1 MKIHI
6 SSLRAISFAGFIAAQ
21 WGVMNAVSA
30 QNLLPIPDSTAAPAV
45 SATAPAVAVG
55 TMAAAAPDTTTANP
69 DGSLTPAQ
77 LNDLLGPIALYPDAL
92 IAVILPASTEPADIV
107 LAARFIA
114 EQGDPAL
121 IDLQPWDDSVKALAH
136 YPEVVKWMDDNLNW
150 TKAMG
155 DAFVRQPAD
164 VMKAVQQLR
173 AQAKAAGTLVD
184 TPQQKVVTE
193 DSNIVIQPAQPN
205 VIYVP
210 QYDPAVVYVQQ
221 AYPYPYPFIAFSA
234 GYPVGP
240 WLGFQC
246 NWFNFGI
253 WVGPWTPG
261 IWYYPRSYWSR
272 TVVVVAGR
280 PWHAWSPSHRVVVE
294 ANRNF
299 ARQGPAG
306 VPRPRVIAGAPA
318 FAHAE
323 APGARP
329 GEARPG
335 EARPEIGAA
344 RPGEAPR
351 GVAPVVAAR
360 GEPNGARPATAAPR
374 APLPN
379 ENREGVPVPRTT
391 APVVSDRAEG
401 PNVTHAVANA
411 PRAPAPDEGREG
423 VPAPRTAAPAIGDR
437 TSASTFEP
445 RTAAPASSRTFTP
458 MAASSAPGPYRVPTY
473 TPKASPSFSPTY
485 SRGPAMGAPASA
497 GVESRGTT
505 FAPAPMARGPVGGGG
520 GGAVESRGGGG
531 AGPASGGG
539 GYRGGQP

>member
-6 SSLRAISFAGFIAAQ
+6 SGLRAISLAGFIAAQ
-21 WGVMNAVSA
+21 LGAMNAASA

-45 SATAPAVAVG
+45 SATAPAVP
-55 TMAAAAPDTTTANP
+55 AATPVAATPDTTATNP

-92 IAVILPASTEPADIV
+92 IAIILPASTEPADIV

-136 YPEVVKWMDDNLNW
+136 YPEVVKWMDDNLDW

-164 VMKAVQQLR
+164 VMRAVQQLR

-210 QYDPAVVYVQQ
+210 QYDPSVVYVQQ

-240 WLGFQC
+240 WLGYQC

-253 WVGPWTPG
+253 WVCPWTPG
-261 IWYYPRSYWSR
+261 IWYYPRSYWAR
-272 TVVVVAGR
+272 PVVVVAGR
-280 PWHAWSPSHRVVVE
+280 PFHAWSPPHRVVVE

-299 ARQGPAG
+299 ARQGPVG
-306 VPRPRVIAGAPA
+306 VPRPQVMAGTPV
-318 FAHAE
+318 FAHTE

-329 GEARPG
+329 GEA
-335 EARPEIGAA
+335 
-344 RPGEAPR
+344 PR
-351 GVAPVVAAR
+351 GAAPVVAAR
-360 GEPNGARPATAAPR
+360 GEPNGARPETIAPR
-374 APLPN
+374 PPLPS
-379 ENREGVPVPRTT
+379 EERGGVPVPRTT
-391 APVVSDRAEG
+391 APMVADRGEG
-401 PNVTHAVANA
+401 PNASYSGTVASSRTPTPYN
-411 PRAPAPDEGREG
+411 GRGG
-423 VPAPRTAAPAIGDR
+423 VPAPRTAAPTIDDR
-437 TSASTFEP
+437 AGASTFEP
-445 RTAAPASSRTFTP
+445 RTAAPTSSRTFTP
-458 MAASSAPGPYRVPTY
+458 ITATSAPTPYRVPTY
-473 TPKASPSFSPTY
+473 SPKATPSYSPTY
-485 SRGPAMGAPASA
+485 YGRGAAVGAPAPA
-497 GVESRGTT
+497 AVESRGASYA
-505 FAPAPMARGPVGGGG
+505 APAPMARGPVGGGPVGG

-531 AGPASGGG
+531 PGPASGGG